1 LDSALATLDEAA
13 VELRNLARGIHPS
26 SLTRHGL
33 AAALADIAR
42 RSPVELS
49 MEVLPTYRFPASVEA
64 TAYFVVSEALTN
76 VARHAGS
83 GRARVALTITD
94 LTTGGQMLEV
104 TVADEGTGGAS
115 TTSGTGL
122 RGLADRVTLLDGTFD
137 VVSPD
142 GGGTLVRARIPL
154 S

>member
-1 LDSALATLDEAA
+1 
-13 VELRNLARGIHPS
+13 
-26 SLTRHGL
+26 
-33 AAALADIAR
+33 
-42 RSPVELS
+42 
-49 MEVLPTYRFPASVEA
+49 
-64 TAYFVVSEALTN
+64 
-76 VARHAGS
+76 
-83 GRARVALTITD
+83 VALTITD

-122 RGLADRVTLLDGTFD
+122 RGLADRVALLDGTFD

>member
-1 LDSALATLDEAA
+1 
-13 VELRNLARGIHPS
+13 
-26 SLTRHGL
+26 
-33 AAALADIAR
+33 
-42 RSPVELS
+42 
-49 MEVLPTYRFPASVEA
+49 MEVLPTYRLPASVEA

-115 TTSGTGL
+115 TTSETGL